1 MHRLSTCH
9 RDRRVTD
16 TVPQTRAQISDIRR
30 ARADSVRSLKHAG
43 TCTLPPQGHG
53 WATLPPRGTATCKMG
68 VHRLPK
74 SGSSHN
80 RTHPQPRT
88 CTQCRSLETWPCHP
102 AKLPSPPTAPP
113 VDTRPARAATV
124 AGFCAPWIG
133 TMTSRRVKRPSRWS
147 SYIDASVTTAS
158 GVDLWTRQSVSARSR
173 AYARLTWA
181 VRGSIARSPN
191 GFSPLP
197 HAPSRIHWQLIETL
211 SHRAELRAR
220 VQTVHNCECA
230 EASRKTLRVRCCLH
244 ANAVT
249 SASIQLNERMETIV
263 GKIREDPMVKG
274 CSCRSAQRSLTRCE
288 AARQHPLKGRTANGV
303 PPAASRYPP
312 ATLLSEIFGQTRIRS
327 IEVKRRNINQGGS
340 ALVFSTP

>member
-16 TVPQTRAQISDIRR
+16 MVPHDASPDFGHSTSARGLSSLAQARWNMHTAAPGPWLGDPAATGHCNMQDGRAPAAQKWLQPQSHAPAATHMHTVQKSGNMA
-30 ARADSVRSLKHAG
+30 
-43 TCTLPPQGHG
+43 
-53 WATLPPRGTATCKMG
+53 LPPRKAS
-68 VHRLPK
+68 LPPHCPPCRHPTGQ
-74 SGSSHN
+74 SGHG
-80 RTHPQPRT
+80 RRIL
-88 CTQCRSLETWPCHP
+88 R
-102 AKLPSPPTAPP
+102 A
-113 VDTRPARAATV
+113 VDRHHDVEARQT
-124 AGFCAPWIG
+124 
-133 TMTSRRVKRPSRWS
+133 RPSRWS

-230 EASRKTLRVRCCLH
+230 EASRKTLRVCMRMQ
-244 ANAVT
+244 
-249 SASIQLNERMETIV
+249 SRRPAS
-263 GKIREDPMVKG
+263 
-274 CSCRSAQRSLTRCE
+274 S
-288 AARQHPLKGRTANGV
+288 
-303 PPAASRYPP
+303 
-312 ATLLSEIFGQTRIRS
+312 
-327 IEVKRRNINQGGS
+327 
-340 ALVFSTP
+340 